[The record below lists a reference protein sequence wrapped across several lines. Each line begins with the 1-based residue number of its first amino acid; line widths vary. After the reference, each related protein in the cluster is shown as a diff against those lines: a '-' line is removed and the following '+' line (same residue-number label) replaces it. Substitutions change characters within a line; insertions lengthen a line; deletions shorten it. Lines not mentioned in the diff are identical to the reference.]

1 MAIALNFTVPLK
13 QDPQSQESLRH
24 LVASFAQDVQPA
36 LDAALSRSQIVHFA
50 RILVIDNRYLQ
61 VLTEFD
67 GDPMDYT
74 EFFRKQLGPVFQA
87 IFALAEGAPPWDELN
102 NPNSFYEYTRD
113 SQPPVAGHLDRRQRG
128 SRLPVLGGGGHHRPR
143 APGGPSPQRFSPG
156 RVSPGP
162 GLTGAGPRS
171 SGRGGP
177 SARGNR

>member
-50 RILVIDNRYLQ
+50 RILVIDNRYMQ

-102 NPNSFYEYTRD
+102 NPNSFYEYTRNLNLPSLGTSTVGNEGRGYLFSAVGD
-113 SQPPVAGHLDRRQRG
+113 TTVRELQAALRDRG
-128 SRLPVLGGGGHHRPR
+128 STPAGS
-143 APGGPSPQRFSPG
+143 APAQ
-156 RVSPGP
+156 
-162 GLTGAGPRS
+162 A
-171 SGRGGP
+171 
-177 SARGNR
+177 